1 MTEEPTELDLH
12 AYIDDQLDI
21 GDRFAVEAH
30 LGDHPEQAARVMS
43 ELSSR
48 TALRLLA
55 RGGASAPSQLLTQT
69 QGLTPRRPANA
80 IWRRAVPIG
89 GVAVAIAVVALLLV
103 RADQPPAYIDMALAS
118 HRIAL
123 MRANMT
129 SQVEAPELNPQEI
142 LANTRIRLPALPAD
156 WRITDVQL
164 FPGGDEPALLIA
176 VRTGDGQVL
185 TLFAIRERSG
195 APNVP
200 DTVREHGHSVAYW
213 RRGDMSYALVGEQD
227 LRLLDQTAEGLNRS

>member
-1 MTEEPTELDLH
+1 MTEAPSEFDLH

-21 GDRFAVEAH
+21 GGRFAVEAH

-48 TALRLLA
+48 TALKLLMRDPTPLPA
-55 RGGASAPSQLLTQT
+55 QLRSRSGALGRRPAHAVWRMALPIGGASL
-69 QGLTPRRPANA
+69 
-80 IWRRAVPIG
+80 
-89 GVAVAIAVVALLLV
+89 ALAL
-103 RADQPPAYIDMALAS
+103 AGMWFWASQPPAYIDMALAS

-142 LANTRIRLPALPAD
+142 LANTRIRLPALPVD
-156 WRITDVQL
+156 WEITDVQL
-164 FPGGDEPALLIA
+164 FPGGDEPALLVA
-176 VRTGDGQVL
+176 ARTKKGQVL

-195 APNVP
+195 APKIP
-200 DTVREHGHSVAYW
+200 DTLREDGHSVAYW
-213 RRGDMSYALVGEQD
+213 RRGEMSYALVGEED
-227 LRLLDQTAEGLNRS
+227 PYLLDQTAVGLNRS